1 MADFKEI
8 ERLTGE
14 VRPKGM
20 VVWITGLSGS
30 GKTTLAFALE
40 KKMIESVAGMTAR
53 VLDGDLLRNSL
64 CSDLGY
70 SDSDR
75 SENIRRAGEVVKL
88 FVDVSISVVA
98 AFISP
103 FRKDRDSVR
112 NSLPPGRFVEVYL
125 DCPLKVCEKRDVKG
139 LYKKARDGKIAN
151 FTGISSSYEP
161 PLNPEVRLRTD
172 LRTVESCALEV
183 MRYLKKSEVFLEL
196 ETIANVR

>member
-1 MADFKEI
+1 
-8 ERLTGE
+8 
-14 VRPKGM
+14 M

-30 GKTTLAFALE
+30 GKTTLALALE
-40 KKMIESVAGMTAR
+40 KKLLESAAGMTAR
-53 VLDGDLLRNSL
+53 VLDGDLLRKSL

-88 FVDVSISVVA
+88 FVDISISVIA

-103 FRKDRDSVR
+103 FRQDRENVR
-112 NSLPPGRFVEVYL
+112 SSLPPGRFIEVYL
-125 DCPLKVCEKRDVKG
+125 ECPLKVCEKRDVKG
-139 LYKKARDGKIAN
+139 LYKKARDGEIIN

-161 PLNPEVRLRTD
+161 PLNPEIRLRTD

-183 MRYLKKSEVFLEL
+183 MRYLKKSEVFLEF
-196 ETIANVR
+196 ETSINVR